1 MLCLFTGFS
10 LSRHI
15 NMIIYAKNK
24 PLFYRAGL
32 LVSMN
37 KVFVLRKELIALIWC
52 VVNYIGARLIGYT
65 KANGQSSG
73 DQLNNVFMVNGW
85 LAF

>member
-1 MLCLFTGFS
+1 
-10 LSRHI
+10 
-15 NMIIYAKNK
+15 
-24 PLFYRAGL
+24 
-32 LVSMN
+32 MN